1 MPKDEWEERYKQ
13 WKAEREQEKLKE
25 ERRKLEEAGK
35 AKDQTPIT
43 NYLRKEEKAVRDEI
57 RSITSNIKE
66 GVKKVENN
74 IEKDIKLI
82 DKESKENPFVVKGL
96 IFLAFAIPVAIL
108 LYFLYIN
115 FLPFGYSET
124 YTLQINEQGIIS
136 PLSDEIYLT
145 NTQGRKLLSLPNGV
159 QGQVN
164 LVLKPGVVIKNAT
177 INVSITG
184 NNVYLA
190 TPLNLN
196 LSEIQWDYDW
206 DFTEG
211 VPSDFQGTAEF
222 DPQEGCVRFDA
233 YKEQT
238 LSLPNS
244 EDMFEEGPMSI
255 YVKWKPSLLSQQLGN
270 GQQILGHYNW
280 EIWQDEK
287 EVRFFI
293 KNKVNDIEKTPTI
306 VYPIDND
313 FFDKEYDLIV
323 LYLPYDLY
331 PRIESYLD
339 NQFAKIVGIGNFT
352 ISPEYNSNKFLTLGW
367 SPHNYEE
374 NPYFDG
380 CIYSARITSKVISQK
395 ETVRNIVLTSDSQE
409 TIIPILGQGNLSSIN
424 LELVQ

>member
-280 EIWQDEK
+280 EIRQSKDN
-287 EVRFFI
+287 VGFNI
-293 KNKVNDIEKTPTI
+293 KNKPVNKSEKTYSSVLSGLDSNFFGKEHELLA
-306 VYPIDND
+306 VYSPSERGYTELWVDDELNERVSMD
-313 FFDKEYDLIV
+313 GD
-323 LYLPYDLY
+323 
-331 PRIESYLD
+331 
-339 NQFAKIVGIGNFT
+339 T
-352 ISPEYNSNKFLTLGW
+352 ISQDYNGKHDLSLGW
-367 SPHNYEE
+367 NDATYGL

-380 CIYSARITSKVISQK
+380 CLYDIKIANKIISQQSTK
-395 ETVRNIVLTSDSQE
+395 NIILASNKQETV
-409 TIIPILGQGNLSSIN
+409 IPILGQGNLSSIN